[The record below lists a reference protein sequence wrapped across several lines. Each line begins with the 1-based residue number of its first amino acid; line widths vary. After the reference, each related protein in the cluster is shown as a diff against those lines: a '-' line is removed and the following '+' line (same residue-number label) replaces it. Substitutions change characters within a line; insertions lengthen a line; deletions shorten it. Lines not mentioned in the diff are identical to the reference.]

1 MLRSKNIYLRCVM
14 ESDLSDLHAYFSS
27 IQMKGE
33 YLSSELLSL
42 HQFRNQ
48 FIETGFWTEE
58 KGMLVLLHEEEMIG
72 AIWFEKQNFFD
83 CLDLHR
89 SSFSVFPLF
98 IRYEK
103 NRKVANICSR
113 LQQIGNSPCAKM
125 SIPI

>member
-1 MLRSKNIYLRCVM
+1 MLRNKNIYLRCVM

-58 KGMLVLLHEEEMIG
+58 KGMLVLLHEEKMIG
-72 AIWFEKQNFFD
+72 AIWFEKAKLFRLSGFAF
-83 CLDLHR
+83 LH
-89 SSFSVFPLF
+89 L
-98 IRYEK
+98 
-103 NRKVANICSR
+103 
-113 LQQIGNSPCAKM
+113 
-125 SIPI
+125 